1 MPKSAKVPPSAEL
14 AELARLSGVAMHERD
29 YARAVPL
36 LQRATLLAPQLG
48 VLHSN
53 LGEAQRR
60 LGRKQE
66 ALEAFLRAVQANPEI
81 AEVHYNL
88 ALTHDQLGQLAPA
101 ITAYQAALELK
112 PGFPPAALGLLTALR
127 ANAEYQ
133 RAIDWYEAHARDS
146 ADTAELRCAVAAA
159 LADVFRI
166 DEAVSHLERAL
177 ALAPRSAQV
186 HSDYAAALVER
197 GEVDRALAL
206 LRRAMELEPENPS
219 HHSKLIY
226 LLPFSDKVDPALI
239 LAEARAYG
247 ARYGAPPSEPVQHEN
262 TRDLERKLR
271 VGYVSPDFRMH
282 PAALFLLPLFRHHD
296 RTRVHVTCYSNVHR
310 PDAVTAELRSLV
322 DEWRDISTLDDERA
336 AQLVRHDRI
345 DILVDLAQHSAGNR
359 LLLFAKKPAP
369 VQVAWLGYPGTTGV
383 PAMDYRLTDPGL
395 DPPELGNGCGTET
408 LVWLPDTFWC
418 YAPLS
423 EEPAVSELPALRNGY
438 VTFGSLNSFKK
449 VSDAALRLWA
459 QVLREVPSSRLLLVA
474 PPGVA
479 RERVRRV
486 THEQGVEPER
496 LELLGPMPRPEY
508 LRTYQRVD
516 IGLDPIP
523 YGGGTTSFDAF
534 WMGVPVVTLPGEA
547 AVSRAGAAIARNLE
561 LPDLV
566 ATSSINYVARTVALA
581 GNLGQLSALRR
592 SLRPKLRLSPLMDAP
607 RFRRDLEKAGAD
619 IWRAWCRR
627 DMDVSSR
634 A

>member
-1 MPKSAKVPPSAEL
+1 
-14 AELARLSGVAMHERD
+14 MHERD

-36 LQRATLLAPQLG
+36 LQRATHLAPQLG

-53 LGEAQRR
+53 LGEALRR

-66 ALEAFLRAVQANPEI
+66 ALEAFLRAAQANPEL

-101 ITAYQAALELK
+101 IAAYQVALELK
-112 PGFPPAALGLLTALR
+112 PGFPPAAVGLLTALR
-127 ANAEYQ
+127 ANAEYE
-133 RAIDWYEAHARDS
+133 RALDWYEQHARDS
-146 ADTAELRCAVAAA
+146 PDTAELRCAVAAV

-197 GEVDRALAL
+197 GEVDQALAL

-219 HHSKLIY
+219 HHSKLVY
-226 LLPFSDKVDPALI
+226 LLPFSDKVEPALI
-239 LAEARAYG
+239 LAEARAFG
-247 ARYGAPPSEPVQHEN
+247 ARYAAPPSEPVQREN

-296 RTRVHVTCYSNVHR
+296 RSRVHVTCYSNVPR

-395 DPPELGNGCGTET
+395 DPPELGDGYGTET

-449 VSDAALRLWA
+449 VSDAALHLWA
-459 QVLREVPSSRLLLVA
+459 QVLRAVPSSRLVLVA

-479 RERVRRV
+479 RDRVRRV
-486 THEQGVEPER
+486 MHEQGVEPER

-508 LRTYQRVD
+508 LKVYQRID
-516 IGLDPIP
+516 IGLDPVP
-523 YGGGTTSFDAF
+523 YGGGTTSLDAF
-534 WMGVPVVTLPGEA
+534 WMGVPIVTIAGRAP
-547 AVSRAGAAIARNLE
+547 VSRAGATIGHNLQ
-561 LPDLV
+561 LSDLI
-566 ATSSINYVARTVALA
+566 ATSFQDYAQRAACLTRDLEQLA
-581 GNLGQLSALRR
+581 ALRR
-592 SLRPKLRLSPLMDAP
+592 RLRSRMGLSPLMNAR
-607 RFRRDLEKAGAD
+607 RFVEHMEQVFVHV
-619 IWRAWCRR
+619 WRLGRQG
-627 DMDVSSR
+627 
-634 A
+634 

>member
-1 MPKSAKVPPSAEL
+1 LPKSAKVPPSAEL

-36 LQRATLLAPQLG
+36 LQRATHLAPQLG

-53 LGEAQRR
+53 LGEALRR

-66 ALEAFLRAVQANPEI
+66 ALEAFLRAAQANPEI

-101 ITAYQAALELK
+101 IAAYQAALELK

-133 RAIDWYEAHARDS
+133 RALHWYSAHARDS
-146 ADTAELRCAVAAA
+146 PDTAELRCAVAAA

-197 GEVDRALAL
+197 GEVDEALAL

-219 HHSKLIY
+219 HHSKLVY
-226 LLPFSDKVDPALI
+226 LLPFSDKVEPALI
-239 LAEARAYG
+239 LAEARAFG
-247 ARYGAPPSEPVQHEN
+247 ARYAAPPPESVQHEN

-282 PAALFLLPLFRHHD
+282 PAVLFLLPLFRHHD

-336 AQLVRHDRI
+336 SQLVRHDRI

-395 DPPELGNGCGTET
+395 DPPELGDGYGTET

-423 EEPAVSELPALRNGY
+423 EDPAVSELPALRNGY

-449 VSDAALRLWA
+449 VSDAALHLWA
-459 QVLREVPSSRLLLVA
+459 QVLRAVPSSRLVLVA

-479 RERVRRV
+479 HDRVRRV
-486 THEQGVEPER
+486 MHEQGVEPER
-496 LELLGPMPRPEY
+496 LELVGPMPRPEY

-523 YGGGTTSFDAF
+523 YGGGTTSLDAF
-534 WMGVPVVTLPGEA
+534 WMGVPVVTLPGET
-547 AVSRAGAAIARNLE
+547 AVSRAGAAIARNLQ
-561 LPDLV
+561 LV
-566 ATSSINYVARTVALA
+566 NLAADSTQQYVAAAASLA
-581 GNLGQLSALRR
+581 GDPRGLAALRGG
-592 SLRPKLRLSPLMDAP
+592 LRERLRLSPLMDAR
-607 RFRRDLEKAGAD
+607 RFAASLQRIYLDVG
-619 IWRAWCRR
+619 RA
-627 DMDVSSR
+627 VP
-634 A
+634 